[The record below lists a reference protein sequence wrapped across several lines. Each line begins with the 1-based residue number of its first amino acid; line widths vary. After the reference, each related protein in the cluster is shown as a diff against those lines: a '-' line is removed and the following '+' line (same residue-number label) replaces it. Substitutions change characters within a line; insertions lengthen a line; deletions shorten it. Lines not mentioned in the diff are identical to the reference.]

1 MGKSIWFSL
10 SIFIFTLTPMPAAA
24 LYAQKRMKIS
34 RRRHEVGGEKGQQ
47 LIANSQQPIFILTP
61 MPCYGTKPNKNYCQ
75 RLMSKVQSLKTTS
88 TSRLLPSAYFYPNIA
103 DDYCRC
109 FASSTGRD
117 VIRDSVIQRF
127 EFTYELAWKTTKE
140 YLEGLGIVDRNSP
153 KAVISEAYAQK
164 LIDNEADWLL
174 MLDDRNQTSHVYKAE
189 MAEEI
194 ANRILNKYLSE
205 FAKLLAGL
213 RNG

>member
-1 MGKSIWFSL
+1 MNKL
-10 SIFIFTLTPMPAAA
+10 KNKLTNFENALNRLKEAA
-24 LYAQKRMKIS
+24 
-34 RRRHEVGGEKGQQ
+34 EE
-47 LIANSQQPIFILTP
+47 
-61 MPCYGTKPNKNYCQ
+61 
-75 RLMSKVQSLKTTS
+75 LKKDN
-88 TSRLLPSAYFYPNIA
+88 AV
-103 DDYCRC
+103 
-109 FASSTGRD
+109 D
-117 VIRDSVIQRF
+117 VIRDGVIQRF

-153 KAVISEAYAQK
+153 KAVIREAYAQK

-174 MLDDRNQTSHVYKAE
+174 MLDDRNQTSHVYKVE

-213 RNG
+213 KK